1 MFLFLLLRVVSSYVI
16 SQAIYKNPK
25 ILSFCPTIHPNLR
38 LASYEVASEINHI
51 QFSQTNPSGIICN
64 KNTPEYGKTE
74 IYLSNFNTD
83 ITLSNSIM
91 NLPNTLYNVL
101 LHEIL
106 HGLGL
111 KHSKEKG
118 MMNYS
123 ITVDEQG
130 PIEDHHKLWLSSD
143 DLEGIKSLINNKK

>member
-1 MFLFLLLRVVSSYVI
+1 
-16 SQAIYKNPK
+16 
-25 ILSFCPTIHPNLR
+25 
-38 LASYEVASEINHI
+38 
-51 QFSQTNPSGIICN
+51 
-64 KNTPEYGKTE
+64 
-74 IYLSNFNTD
+74 
-83 ITLSNSIM
+83 M

-123 ITVDEQG
+123 ITVDDKG
-130 PIEDHHKLWLSSD
+130 PLEDHHKLWLSSD
-143 DLEGIKSLINNKK
+143 DLEGIKSLINDKNLKKDSLDHQINDDDTC